1 MIFVSRARPINEPGA
16 ARLDRAAVWEG
27 LVRKANNALP
37 FVPVMSECTVVA
49 RHSETC
55 FDRDIRIGG
64 EEFRERVTLEQ
75 PHRVVFTRL
84 SGPVLGTIANEIE
97 GQDEDL
103 QLRFSFALVL
113 SGVPGN
119 SADERTYAQT
129 MTGDYLQA
137 VTATRDAMRRIA
149 AGDAA

>member
-1 MIFVSRARPINEPGA
+1 MIFVSRAIPINEPGA

-97 GQDEDL
+97 GPDDDL
-103 QLRFSFALVL
+103 RLRFSFALVVA
-113 SGVPGN
+113 GVQGG
-119 SADERTYAQT
+119 SQAEREYAEG
-129 MTGDYLQA
+129 MTADYLKA
-137 VTATRDAMRRIA
+137 VAATLDAMRRIA
-149 AGDAA
+149 RGEAA